1 MSKKALQQEIHRLTV
16 EAAWEA
22 ASTNFKEEEGD
33 TPHRLEWAARVA
45 ALEALAATTLAA
57 SEAAASYLVALRGDE
72 EHKTFL
78 RRQVAAAAAW
88 RKVLAASEILREL

>member
-16 EAAWEA
+16 EAAWEE
-22 ASTNFKEEEGD
+22 ASAGFREQEGD
-33 TPHRLEWAARVA
+33 STFCLQWASRVA